1 MKKSL
6 LLTTVF
12 LTTGL
17 SAFATSIAPSG
28 TALAPLPGATFSGTG
43 ISNTEVEQTTTSG
56 GDTITLGLTATQRYF
71 NPALTDDG
79 HGTFFATTGLN
90 NGLGATPHS
99 LGSTWNFDY
108 YISLGDTS
116 GAGYTVK
123 LVYANNT
130 TGASGTQNFGTF
142 HTSGTVQDS
151 QNLTFGP
158 YAGDLSFDPLAAG
171 VYGFE
176 LDVLNDA
183 GAVVAT
189 TAINV
194 NVRSVPDASSTI
206 TLMGAGLAGLAAFGF
221 KRNRFATA
229 K

>member
-1 MKKSL
+1 MNKSL
-6 LLTTVF
+6 LLTTIF
-12 LTTGL
+12 LTAGV
-17 SAFATSIAPSG
+17 SAFATTITPTG

-43 ISNTEVEQTTTSG
+43 IPNTEVEQTTTSG

-90 NGLGATPHS
+90 NGLGGVHGP
-99 LGSTWNFDY
+99 GSTWNFDY
-108 YISLGDTS
+108 YISLGDTT
-116 GAGYTVK
+116 GTGYTVK
-123 LVYANNT
+123 LVYANNG
-130 TGASGTQNFGTF
+130 TGVAGTQNFGRFT
-142 HTSGTVQDS
+142 TSGTVQDS
-151 QNLTFGP
+151 QNLTFSP
-158 YAGDLSFDPLAAG
+158 YSGALSFDPLAAG

-183 GAVVAT
+183 GAIVAT

-194 NVRSVPDASSTI
+194 DVRSVPDTSSTLM
-206 TLMGAGLAGLAAFGF
+206 LMGAGLVGLVAFGY
-221 KRNRFATA
+221 KQNRFAFA